1 MEHSSEYWIPS
12 WEELRSIGAGLGK
25 IEARVENDVLSD
37 SDIQDE

>member
-1 MEHSSEYWIPS
+1 MEHSSEYWILS
-12 WEELRSIGAGLGK
+12 WEESIGAGLGK